1 MARTVLQD
9 LRFATRLLLK
19 DRTFAVTAI
28 LTLAICIGANTAIFS
43 IVRSV
48 LLRPL
53 PVPDAGRIVA
63 LFNAY
68 PNAGAPRAS
77 TGVPDYFDRL
87 RELPAL
93 DQQALYRRQGM
104 TLGGGGNVDRVSAV
118 RATPSF
124 FRLLGATPVHGRLF
138 SEADGEIG
146 QEYKVLLGYGLWQ
159 REFGGAPDAVG
170 KPLRLNGRAYDIVGV
185 LPADFKFLWN
195 DIELWV
201 PAAFTPEQKSDDSR
215 HSNNWQMIGRL
226 STGQTVEEAQRQLD
240 ALNARNDERFPQ
252 FRQILKD
259 AGFHTTVIN
268 LQDDVVREI
277 RPVLYLLWGG
287 VAFVLLIGCVNIAN
301 LVLTRAT
308 GRTREF
314 ATRFAIGADPARM
327 RRQILTESSLVAL
340 VGGVLGLLLGSWAL
354 KSVGWLGLEGLP
366 RGFEIAID
374 PVTVAVI
381 LALSLVVG
389 LFIGMLP
396 VLRLSRID
404 LNAAMREE
412 GRSGTSGRGTN
423 LLRRGLATAQVA
435 IAFVLLIG
443 AGLLLASFRAVLQ
456 TDLGFDPRGV
466 VSAAISLPQVRY
478 SDAAQIAA
486 FSDRLTEAV
495 RTLPGVEAA
504 GVTDVLPLS
513 GDSNDS
519 VILAE
524 GYVMKPGESL
534 VSPTVSAVSPGYF
547 EAMRIPLARGRYF
560 DERDTSAA
568 TLVAL
573 VDERLARKFW
583 PGQDPIGRRIYRPD
597 GPNDVLAAGP
607 DTKYITVVG
616 VVKEVQVHGAGL
628 DREPVGAYYFPM
640 SQSPS
645 SAMAL
650 VVRTAGDPEVLTP
663 SLRSALSGLDPELPL
678 YNVRTMEARV
688 DESLLS
694 RRVPMFLAMVFAS
707 VALLLAA
714 VGIYGVLA
722 YGVSQR
728 QREIG
733 IRMALGSTSRHVF
746 GLVLSEGAKI
756 IGAGLVL
763 GLAGTALLAQAI
775 GSLLYGVRP
784 MEPVVIAAV
793 AAALVLIALVAVL
806 IPARRAAR
814 VSPLTALT

>member
-1 MARTVLQD
+1 MPTTILRD
-9 LRFATRLLLK
+9 LRFATRLLSK
-19 DRTFAVTAI
+19 DRTFALTAI

-53 PVPDAGRIVA
+53 PVPEADRIVY
-63 LFNAY
+63 LYNAY
-68 PNAGAPRAS
+68 PNAGARRGS

-87 RELPAL
+87 REMPVF
-93 DQQALYRRQGM
+93 DEQALYRREGL
-104 TLGGGGNVDRVSAV
+104 TLGAGGSVDRVPAV

-124 FRLLGATPVHGRLF
+124 FRLLGVSPVQGRLF

-159 REFGGAPDAVG
+159 REFGGASDAVG
-170 KPLRLNGRAYDIVGV
+170 KTLRLNGRAYDVVGV

-195 DIELWV
+195 DIEVWV
-201 PAAFTPEQKSDDSR
+201 PAAFTAEQKSDDSR
-215 HSNNWQMIGRL
+215 HSNNWQMVGRL
-226 STGQTVEEAQRQLD
+226 AAGQTVAEAQRQLD

-252 FRQILKD
+252 FKQILKD
-259 AGFHTTVIN
+259 AGFHSVVVN

-314 ATRFAIGADPARM
+314 ATRFAIGAEPARL
-327 RRQILTESSLVAL
+327 RSQILTESSLVAL
-340 VGGVLGLLLGSWAL
+340 AGGILGLLLGSWSL
-354 KSVGWLGLEGLP
+354 KSLGWLGLDELP

-374 PVTVAVI
+374 PLTVAVI
-381 LALSLVVG
+381 LGLTLAVG
-389 LFIGMLP
+389 LLIGLLP

-443 AGLLLASFRAVLQ
+443 AGLLLASFRAVLR

-466 VSAAISLPQVRY
+466 VSAAISLPQIRY
-478 SDAAQIAA
+478 SNAAAIAA
-486 FSDRLTEAV
+486 FSNRVTEAV
-495 RTLPGVEAA
+495 RAVPGVETA

-513 GDSNDS
+513 GDYNDS

-534 VSPTVSAVSPGYF
+534 ISPAVADVSPGYF
-547 EAMRIPLARGRYF
+547 ESMRIPLARGRYF
-560 DERDTSAA
+560 DARDTSAS
-568 TLVAL
+568 TLVAI
-573 VDERLARKFW
+573 VDERLAQKFW
-583 PGQDPIGRRIYRPD
+583 PGQDPIGRRLYRPD
-597 GPNDVLAAGP
+597 NPSDVLAAGP

-616 VVKEVQVHGAGL
+616 VVKDVQIHGIGL

-640 SQSPS
+640 SQSPNRG
-645 SAMAL
+645 MAL
-650 VVRTAGDPEVLTP
+650 VVRTAGDPEALIP
-663 SLRSALSGLDPELPL
+663 SLRSALAGIDPELPL
-678 YNVRTMEARV
+678 YNIRTMGARV
-688 DESLLS
+688 DESLLP
-694 RRVPMFLAMVFAS
+694 RRVPMFLAMAFAG

-722 YGVSQR
+722 YGVTQR

-733 IRMALGSTSRHVF
+733 IRMALGSTAGNVF
-746 GLVLSEGAKI
+746 GLVLTEGAKI
-756 IGAGLVL
+756 IGAGLAL

-775 GSLLYGVRP
+775 GSLLYGVQP
-784 MEPVVIAAV
+784 MDPLVIASV
-793 AAALVLIALVAVL
+793 AGALVVVAFVAVL
-806 IPARRAAR
+806 IPARRASR